1 MVVVNGLETLA
12 PQHRCDRRLTGAREI
27 RFAQREETPLLRFLR
42 GPIGGLRDERDMS
55 AARIPGAPRLIEWT
69 GERCVPWTADAS
81 MAYEHYHRYA
91 WAAQLVGG
99 RRVLDLGSG
108 EGFGAAILAET
119 AAEVLGVDIDDD
131 AVRHSRANYARSN
144 LRFERA
150 SATDLSGIASGSLG
164 AVVAFE
170 MIEHLRDQERVV
182 SEIGRVLGEQGIVI
196 MSTPDSR
203 YYSEAT
209 GQENPFHERELTVDE
224 FSALLQ
230 GRFANLA
237 MWGQRAITGS
247 HLRSFDGE
255 DVGELGEQTGRDFFL
270 ARADGEW
277 TLGPPP
283 QPLFCIAVASNAP
296 LPPLGASSTLADAGL
311 EVVRQAERA
320 GAAAVAERDELISHA
335 HHHLELRREEI
346 FSLEARRV
354 ELELRRGDL
363 EAELVQER
371 EFRSRVESSVS
382 WQAFQRAR
390 GALYGAIGEDSRMAR
405 AIGAAL
411 RLVGR
416 VTLKRQG

>member
-1 MVVVNGLETLA
+1 M
-12 PQHRCDRRLTGAREI
+12 
-27 RFAQREETPLLRFLR
+27 FF
-42 GPIGGLRDERDMS
+42 
-55 AARIPGAPRLIEWT
+55 
-69 GERCVPWTADAS
+69 
-81 MAYEHYHRYA
+81 
-91 WAAQLVGG
+91 
-99 RRVLDLGSG
+99 
-108 EGFGAAILAET
+108 
-119 AAEVLGVDIDDD
+119 
-131 AVRHSRANYARSN
+131 
-144 LRFERA
+144 
-150 SATDLSGIASGSLG
+150 
-164 AVVAFE
+164 
-170 MIEHLRDQERVV
+170 
-182 SEIGRVLGEQGIVI
+182 GEQGIV
-196 MSTPDSR
+196 MVSTPDSR

-230 GRFANLA
+230 GRFADLA
-237 MWGQRAITGS
+237 MWGQRGDHGVAS
-247 HLRSFDGE
+247 PRSFR
-255 DVGELGEQTGRDFFL
+255 GRGCGRAWRAEREEDFFL

-390 GALYGAIGEDSRMAR
+390 GALYGAIGEDSWMAR